1 MKDLLN
7 RERKGFTLIEIL
19 VVVVIIAILAAIS
32 VPIYIQYVQGARA
45 SDAQSQIGAIYN
57 AAKMF
62 YMDRDRWPT
71 TIEELEEYGYLQMDE
86 AVRRQWE
93 FSLNGQETI
102 VATSTGE
109 MPGGAGKEVTYDIQQ
124 GKFFGYGLPSEGEG
138 GGSF

>member
-1 MKDLLN
+1 MKEMLN

-32 VPIYIQYVQGARA
+32 VPIYVQYVQGARA

-71 TIEELEEYGYLQMDE
+71 TVEELETYGYIQMDE
-86 AVRRQWE
+86 AVSRQWE

-102 VATSTGE
+102 EAISTGE
-109 MPGGAGKEVTYDIQQ
+109 MPGGAGKTVTYNIQQ
-124 GKFFGYGLPSEGEG
+124 GKFFGYGLPSEGD
-138 GGSF
+138 GSSF

>member
-1 MKDLLN
+1 MRDMLN
-7 RERKGFTLIEIL
+7 RKRKGFTLIEIL

-32 VPIYIQYVQGARA
+32 VPIYIEYVAGARA

-57 AAKMF
+57 ASKMF

-71 TIEELEEYGYLQMDE
+71 NVEELQEFGYLTMDE
-86 AVRRQWE
+86 AVQRKWE

-109 MPGGAGKEVTYDIQQ
+109 MAGGAGKEVTYDIQQ
-124 GKFFGYGLPSEGEG
+124 GKFYGYGLPSEGEG
-138 GGSF
+138 GGF